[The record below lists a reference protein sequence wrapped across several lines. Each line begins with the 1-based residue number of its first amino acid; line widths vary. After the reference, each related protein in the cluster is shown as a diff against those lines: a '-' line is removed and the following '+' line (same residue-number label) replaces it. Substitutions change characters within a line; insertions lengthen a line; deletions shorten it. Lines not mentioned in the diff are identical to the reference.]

1 LSNKFIKLAASCGF
15 FFNKYLINLLFI
27 FFTCNL
33 FSQENIK
40 FQATFNNEALKL
52 NKNYNLNKYHF
63 NIKKLKFYVSNISYY
78 NRKKH
83 QIFRDEKVYLVD
95 FNNPKSLKIKSLI
108 NKKVHLHSF
117 DLGLDSIINVSGSM
131 GGALDPIEGM
141 YWAWQ
146 SGYINF
152 KVEWESNMCTNDNNQ
167 FIFHLGGYKKP
178 YYNKRTVLVKKR
190 HINKLTFNLNKFLK
204 KISCGRQTIMSPSLR
219 GENISNLIV
228 KSFEFKK

>member
-1 LSNKFIKLAASCGF
+1 MSNKFEKFAATCGF
-15 FFNKYLINLLFI
+15 FFKYFISFLFI
-27 FFTCNL
+27 FFTYNL
-33 FSQENIK
+33 FSQENIE
-40 FQATFNNEALKL
+40 FQATFNNEATKL
-52 NKNYNLNKYHF
+52 NKNYSLRKYHF

-78 NRKKH
+78 NRKNDE
-83 QIFRDEKVYLVD
+83 IFTDEKVYLVD
-95 FNNPKSLKIKSLI
+95 LNNPKSLKIKSQI
-108 NKKVHLHSF
+108 NKKIQLYSF
-117 DLGLDSIINVSGSM
+117 DLGLDSVINVSGSL

-152 KVEWESNMCTNDNNQ
+152 KIEWESNMCSNDNNQ

-178 YYNKRTVLVKKR
+178 HYNKRRVLVKKR
-190 HINKLTFNLNKFLK
+190 HIHRLIFNLNKFLK
-204 KISCGRQTIMSPSLR
+204 KINCDRQMIMSPSLK